1 MRPTGPMERTGGEVS
16 LRYALLALLTSQPL
30 TGYDVFKQFEQ
41 SVGYVWHA
49 PDSQIYPELRRMEKD
64 GLLRGVEE
72 AWGKKGKKKRYHI
85 TPEGVE
91 AFRAWINT
99 TLDYT
104 RERDPIHLKAAYLE
118 WAEPDAA
125 RAQMQAHIAYHS
137 SRAQQW
143 QEMIAALEDRSNPIL
158 ATRLEAAPEADRAK
172 IAGYKIF
179 TYEGMIERANAEIQ
193 WARRGL
199 ELIDKLES

>member
-1 MRPTGPMERTGGEVS
+1 MS

-30 TGYDVFKQFEQ
+30 TGYDVFKHFEQ

-72 AWGKKGKKKRYHI
+72 PWGKKGKKKRYHI

-125 RAQMQAHIAYHS
+125 RAQLHAHIAYHS

-143 QEMIAALEDRSNPIL
+143 QEMIAALQDRTNPIL
-158 ATRLEAAPEADRAK
+158 AARLETAPDADRAK

-179 TYEGMIERANAEIQ
+179 TYEGMIERAKAEVH
-193 WARRGL
+193 WAERGL
-199 ELIDKLES
+199 ELIDKLNP

>member
-1 MRPTGPMERTGGEVS
+1 
-16 LRYALLALLTSQPL
+16 LLALLTSQPL
-30 TGYDVFKQFEQ
+30 TGYDVFKHFEQ

-72 AWGKKGKKKRYHI
+72 PWGKKGKKKRYHI

-125 RAQMQAHIAYHS
+125 RAQLRAHIAYHS

-143 QEMIAALEDRSNPIL
+143 QEMIAALQDRTNPIL
-158 ATRLEAAPEADRAK
+158 AARLETAPDADRAK

-179 TYEGMIERANAEIQ
+179 TYEGMIERANAEVH
-193 WARRGL
+193 WAERGL
-199 ELIDKLES
+199 ELIDKLNP

>member
-1 MRPTGPMERTGGEVS
+1 MS

-30 TGYDVFKQFEQ
+30 TGYDVLKHFEQ

-64 GLLRGVEE
+64 GLLNGVEE
-72 AWGKKGKKKRYHI
+72 PWGTKGKKKRYHI

-91 AFRAWINT
+91 AFRSWMNT
-99 TLDYT
+99 TLDYA

-118 WAEPDAA
+118 WADPDQA
-125 RAQMQAHIAYHS
+125 RNQMHAHIAYHS

-143 QEMIAALEDRSNPIL
+143 REMIAALEDRSNPIL
-158 ATRLEAAPEADRAK
+158 ATRLAAAPKEDWTK

-179 TYEGMIERANAEIQ
+179 TYEGMIDRAKAEIE

-199 ELIDKLES
+199 DLIDKLES

>member
-1 MRPTGPMERTGGEVS
+1 MS

-30 TGYDVFKQFEQ
+30 TGYDAFKHFEQ

-64 GLLRGVEE
+64 GLLSGVEE
-72 AWGKKGKKKRYHI
+72 PWGKKGKKKRYHI

-91 AFRAWINT
+91 AFRAWMNT
-99 TLDYT
+99 TLDYA

-125 RAQMQAHIAYHS
+125 RAQMRAHIAYHS
-137 SRAQQW
+137 SRARQW
-143 QEMIAALEDRSNPIL
+143 QDMVAALEDRSNPTL
-158 ATRLEAAPEADRAK
+158 ARRLEAAPEEDRDK

-179 TYEGMIERANAEIQ
+179 TYEGMIDRARAEIE

-199 ELIDKLES
+199 ELIEKLES

>member
-1 MRPTGPMERTGGEVS
+1 MS

-30 TGYDVFKQFEQ
+30 TGYDVLKHFEQ

-72 AWGKKGKKKRYHI
+72 TWGKKGKKKRYHI

-91 AFRAWINT
+91 AFRAWVNT

-143 QEMIAALEDRSNPIL
+143 QEMIDALKDRSNPIL
-158 ATRLEAAPEADRAK
+158 AARLETAPDADRAK
-172 IAGYKIF
+172 ISGYKIF
-179 TYEGMIERANAEIQ
+179 TYEGMIERAKAEIE

>member
-1 MRPTGPMERTGGEVS
+1 VS
-16 LRYALLALLTSQPL
+16 LRYALLALLTSEPL
-30 TGYDVFKQFEQ
+30 TGYDVFKHFEQ

-85 TPEGVE
+85 TPEGVD
-91 AFRAWINT
+91 AFRGWMNT
-99 TLDYT
+99 TLDYS

-125 RAQMQAHIAYHS
+125 RAQMHAHIAYHS

-143 QEMIAALEDRSNPIL
+143 RQMIAALQDRSNPIL
-158 ATRLEAAPEADRAK
+158 ATRLEGAPESDWAK

-193 WARRGL
+193 WATRGL
-199 ELIDKLES
+199 ELIDNLES

>member
-1 MRPTGPMERTGGEVS
+1 MS

-30 TGYDVFKQFEQ
+30 TGYDVFKHFEQ

-64 GLLRGVEE
+64 GLLHGVEE

-85 TPEGVE
+85 TAEGSE

-125 RAQMQAHIAYHS
+125 RAQMKAHIEYHS
-137 SRAQQW
+137 SRARQW
-143 QEMIAALEDRSNPIL
+143 EEMIAALKDGSNPIL
-158 ATRLEAAPEADRAK
+158 ATRLEAAPEADRAR

-199 ELIDKLES
+199 DLIDKLES

>member
-1 MRPTGPMERTGGEVS
+1 MS
-16 LRYALLALLTSQPL
+16 LRYALLALLTSEPL
-30 TGYDVFKQFEQ
+30 TGYDVFKHFEQ

-85 TPEGVE
+85 TPEGVA
-91 AFRAWINT
+91 AFRGWMNT
-99 TLDYT
+99 TLDYS

-143 QEMIAALEDRSNPIL
+143 REMIEALADRSNPIL
-158 ATRLEAAPEADRAK
+158 ATRLEGAPEADWAK
-172 IAGYKIF
+172 IAGYKVF
-179 TYEGMIERANAEIQ
+179 TYEGMIERANAEVQ
-193 WARRGL
+193 WAKRGL
-199 ELIDKLES
+199 ELIDRLES

>member
-1 MRPTGPMERTGGEVS
+1 MS

-30 TGYDVFKQFEQ
+30 TGYDVFKHFEQ

-64 GLLRGVEE
+64 GLLQGVEE
-72 AWGKKGKKKRYHI
+72 PWGKKGKKKRYHI

-91 AFRAWINT
+91 AFRAWMNT
-99 TLDYT
+99 TLDYP

-118 WAEPDAA
+118 WADPDAA
-125 RAQMQAHIAYHS
+125 RAQLHAHIAHHS

-143 QEMIAALEDRSNPIL
+143 QEMITALEDRSNPIL
-158 ATRLEAAPEADRAK
+158 AARLETAPDADRAK

-179 TYEGMIERANAEIQ
+179 TYEGMIDRANAEIR
-193 WARRGL
+193 WAERGL
-199 ELIDKLES
+199 ELIDRLNS

>member
-1 MRPTGPMERTGGEVS
+1 MS

-30 TGYDVFKQFEQ
+30 TGYDVFKHFEQ

-85 TPEGVE
+85 TPAGVE
-91 AFRAWINT
+91 AFRSWINT

-125 RAQMQAHIAYHS
+125 RAQMLAHIAYHS

-158 ATRLEAAPEADRAK
+158 AARLETAPDADREK

-179 TYEGMIERANAEIQ
+179 TYEGMIERAKAEIR
-193 WARRGL
+193 WAQHGL
-199 ELIDKLES
+199 ELIDRLST

>member
-1 MRPTGPMERTGGEVS
+1 MS

-85 TPEGVE
+85 TPEGVA
-91 AFRAWINT
+91 AFRTWINT

-104 RERDPIHLKAAYLE
+104 RERDPIHLKTAYLE

-137 SRAQQW
+137 SRARQW
-143 QEMIAALEDRSNPIL
+143 QEMISALEDRSNPIL
-158 ATRLEAAPEADRAK
+158 ATRLEGAPEADRAK

-179 TYEGMIERANAEIQ
+179 TYEGMIESANAEIQ